1 MFCLGYDFL
10 GDDLA
15 CALTPT
21 GIHDISYVEL
31 KNGIY
36 DDLYITKDTE
46 FEITPDH
53 SLWSWNFDTILWA
66 KFNDTTN
73 AGNMDW
79 NVEDVSHILLKSRK
93 KGMYKWETLLAHEV
107 NNKKDFNVNYNDYFT
122 GSKEEREYA
131 LVPFFYGVE
140 GIYSIT
146 EATLSF
152 DDLFLIEGETVWSTT
167 IIDGFCD
174 TTRNIPSSNVELLN
188 NKYPVFVRNTI
199 ANYDTG
205 SCKGSFV
212 PTEPDNEC
220 NYDYESEGDYRRT
233 KYQKEAMDFLC
244 NSIPKILKL
253 PDGRKWLIQV
263 TPNPTDTAEE
273 NYNNRYI
280 SFTWVEIGDMDS
292 EEDLYYLGLSD
303 VSPEWWNNY

>member
-10 GDDLA
+10 GGDLA

-21 GIHDISYVEL
+21 GLHAIDYVEL

-36 DDLYITKDTE
+36 DDLYITKDVE
-46 FEITPDH
+46 SEITPDH
-53 SLWSWNFDTILWA
+53 SKWLWNFDTILWA

-131 LVPFFYGVE
+131 LVPSFYGVE

-152 DDLFLIEGETVWSTT
+152 DDLFLIEGETVWSTS

-199 ANYDTG
+199 ATYDTG
-205 SCKGSFV
+205 SCKGAFV
-212 PTEPDNEC
+212 PT
-220 NYDYESEGDYRRT
+220 
-233 KYQKEAMDFLC
+233 
-244 NSIPKILKL
+244 
-253 PDGRKWLIQV
+253 
-263 TPNPTDTAEE
+263 
-273 NYNNRYI
+273 
-280 SFTWVEIGDMDS
+280 
-292 EEDLYYLGLSD
+292 
-303 VSPEWWNNY
+303 

>member
-10 GDDLA
+10 GVA
-15 CALTPT
+15 VSPITPT
-21 GIHDISYVEL
+21 NISNINYVEL

-36 DDLYITKDTE
+36 DDLYITKDVE
-46 FEITPDH
+46 SEIIPDH
-53 SLWSWNFDTILWA
+53 SLWTWDFDTILWA
-66 KFNDTTN
+66 KFSDTTN

-79 NVEDVSHILLKSRK
+79 NIEDVSHILLKSRK

-131 LVPFFYGVE
+131 
-140 GIYSIT
+140 
-146 EATLSF
+146 F
-152 DDLFLIEGETVWSTT
+152 DDLFLIEGETVWSTSIT
-167 IIDGFCD
+167 DGFCD

-205 SCKGSFV
+205 TCKGAFV
-212 PTEPDNEC
+212 PKDPDNEC
-220 NYDYESEGDYRRT
+220 NYDYESDGDYRRI

-244 NSIPKILKL
+244 DSIPKILKL

-263 TPNPTDTAEE
+263 TPNPTDAAEE

-280 SFTWVEIGDMDS
+280 NFTWVEIGDMDS